1 MRLDLPAA
9 MPSSAPLLRSF
20 FEGADSNR
28 AARSSASAAPPADEA
43 PKSTVTIV
51 DGRLVVKSPGGTVLV
66 RGEPS
71 KVAKKPAPAAPFAIS
86 SLPQDVHERI
96 AGMLFKEFS
105 DSLSEALGQARHSR
119 EELENAA
126 ATADSAAA
134 TADSAAGGSNE
145 VDMSGV
151 FSAIKSLSRW
161 VSISSMYRATFRRF
175 YVSAVFRAIVH
186 EATAD
191 TDADGVL
198 MGVMFSGRSY
208 SVERCSAEIS
218 HLSKIVSVGLK
229 KRFTGGMQKLL
240 VSAVAQFL
248 AQTTAHRCKI
258 DSSAH

>member
-1 MRLDLPAA
+1 VRLDLPAA

-134 TADSAAGGSNE
+134 TADSAAATADSAAGGSNE

-186 EATAD
+186 EAMAD

-198 MGVMFSGRSY
+198 MTS
-208 SVERCSAEIS
+208 CSADAAT
-218 HLSKIVSVGLK
+218 V
-229 KRFTGGMQKLL
+229 
-240 VSAVAQFL
+240 
-248 AQTTAHRCKI
+248 
-258 DSSAH
+258 SSAAAPRSPICPRSCRSASRSGSPEGCRSCW

>member
-1 MRLDLPAA
+1 

-28 AARSSASAAPPADEA
+28 AARNSASAAAPADEA

-51 DGRLVVKSPGGTVLV
+51 DGRLVVKSSSGTVLV

-71 KVAKKPAPAAPFAIS
+71 KVAKKPAPAAKKPAPAAPFAIS

-119 EELENAA
+119 EELEN
-126 ATADSAAA
+126 AAA

-240 VSAVAQFL
+240 VSAVAQSL
-248 AQTTAHRCKI
+248 AQTTSHRCNI
-258 DSSAH
+258 DSSAQ